1 MKTLKLTEVEIRML
15 REACI
20 EFYLGFAQGWEHSS
34 YSKKEIQA
42 FYRLLEKIGQN

>member
-1 MKTLKLTEVEIRML
+1 MNTLRLTEVEIRML
-15 REACI
+15 REACT
-20 EFYLGFAQGWEHSS
+20 EFYLGFAQGWEHSA